1 MLGTYYGPTSGVA
14 ASPCSCAGLAA
25 PASRDTDDNYPKQV
39 KLTDLSNDHWLR
51 VNEIAFER
59 LRHSKWMRLAKPNLK
74 DDTYTYVDVQ
84 VKDLHTFAGIEGDNG
99 GAFHVLP
106 EAVLPEGKI
115 RVCRLP
121 SVRAYM
127 VKRASATL
135 FH

>member
-1 MLGTYYGPTSGVA
+1 MSM
-14 ASPCSCAGLAA
+14 
-25 PASRDTDDNYPKQV
+25 
-39 KLTDLSNDHWLR
+39 KLP
-51 VNEIAFER
+51 
-59 LRHSKWMRLAKPNLK
+59 KPNLE
-74 DDTYTYVDVQ
+74 DDAYTYVDVQ

-121 SVRAYM
+121 SVRACM